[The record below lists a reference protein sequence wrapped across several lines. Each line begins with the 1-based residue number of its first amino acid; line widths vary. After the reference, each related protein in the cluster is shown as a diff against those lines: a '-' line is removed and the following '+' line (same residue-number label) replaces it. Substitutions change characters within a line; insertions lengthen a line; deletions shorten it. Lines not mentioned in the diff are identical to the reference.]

1 MLMKCVNSMLD
12 DIDVSRYCIL
22 ARQGPSQTN
31 LKVSHMYLFLMFDE
45 QIDDEAKADT
55 MISST

>member
-22 ARQGPSQTN
+22 ARQGQSQTD
-31 LKVSHMYLFLMFDE
+31 LKVSHMYLFIMFDE
-45 QIDDEAKADT
+45 QIDDDDILHT